1 VDAIITADERGT
13 IASVNPAAERMF
25 SYSAAEVLG
34 QNVEML
40 MSSHRPDTNRQPRCA
55 LRSEHTDAPSGV
67 AFGRLAVG
75 SAPMLPHLFADEP
88 LSPAA
93 REPVRVALPRQ

>member
-13 IASVNPAAERMF
+13 IASVSPAAERMF
-25 SYSAAEVLG
+25 GYPAAEVVG

-55 LRSEHTDAPSGV
+55 LRSEQTEAIWGEASDVPSLGKTGGK
-67 AFGRLAVG
+67 AGI
-75 SAPMLPHLFADEP
+75 
-88 LSPAA
+88 
-93 REPVRVALPRQ
+93 